1 LVAARVLAAL
11 EPAALELSLVAA
23 DDLEQERERL
33 HRNWHQQ
40 VERAR
45 YEAERARR
53 QYDAVEPDY
62 AQSPIMLSPGR
73 PGPAIAAL
81 SSYLAPSAL

>member
-1 LVAARVLAAL
+1 VVQEFFGVLRPAEIDVLERVRGRQAEHQRALVHH
-11 EPAALELSLVAA
+11 
-23 DDLEQERERL
+23 LEQEASRL
-33 HRNWHQQ
+33 EYAAKR
-40 VERAR
+40 
-45 YEAERARR
+45 AER
-53 QYDAVEPDY
+53 QYNCVDPDY